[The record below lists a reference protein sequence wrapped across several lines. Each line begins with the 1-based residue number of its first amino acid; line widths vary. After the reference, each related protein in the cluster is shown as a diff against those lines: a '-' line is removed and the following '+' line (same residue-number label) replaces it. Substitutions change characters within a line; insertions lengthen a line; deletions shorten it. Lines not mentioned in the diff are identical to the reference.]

1 MLKNSSLLA
10 ILTIVT
16 TLLTACAGFFEKD
29 NTPAP
34 TPLINY
40 QSRSLHR
47 SLLWQPAW
55 CRSQNRIFKNE
66 PSYQPNGNLYC

>member
-16 TLLTACAGFFEKD
+16 ILLTACAGFFEKD

-34 TPLINY
+34 TPLVNY
-40 QSRSLHR
+40 RQEISPR
-47 SLLWQPAW
+47 LLWKA
-55 CRSQNRIFKNE
+55 SVGEGATKSII
-66 PSYQPNGNLYC
+66 